1 MEPEPD
7 WYLGE
12 WTCKLCQRKDEPG
25 STVRVR
31 CAETGVDLCVK
42 CLISGAEAE
51 GVARKKG
58 DAYYVADSGNCA
70 VFEAGWTAREE
81 LRLLDA
87 IERFGLGNWKEIADH
102 IGGGKGEKR
111 VEEHYLGLYCGRF
124 GHMLPAKTLRAALRH
139 WA

>member
-12 WTCKLCQRKDEPG
+12 WTCKLCQRKDDPG

-31 CAETGVDLCVK
+31 CAESGVDLCVK

-58 DAYYVADSGNCA
+58 DAYYVALWPRSEIVA
-70 VFEAGWTAREE
+70 ILAGHGLDLHWSHSFAGRDGRWLTALFR
-81 LRLLDA
+81 
-87 IERFGLGNWKEIADH
+87 
-102 IGGGKGEKR
+102 KG
-111 VEEHYLGLYCGRF
+111 
-124 GHMLPAKTLRAALRH
+124 ARA
-139 WA
+139 